1 MQESVS
7 RRSFL
12 KIAAATGVIAGLGM
26 TAGSALAETDY
37 TVLDSTDTTRKVRT
51 VCRGC
56 GKMECGVW
64 VTVENGRAVK
74 IEGDESAGHTLGSC
88 CNKSVS
94 SMQACYHPDRLRYPM
109 KRTNPKG
116 EDPGWVRIS
125 WDEAIDTIYE
135 GIEAVRAKYGS
146 EALFDMAGTG
156 RMYANQGTF
165 GAWFHSPNSFGAYQV
180 CKGPRHF
187 ASALTS
193 DWNFSWSATVDRPP
207 VFTIWASGPECS
219 NYDESGRSVV
229 DEALNAPTFISVDP
243 RTTNLGKESDIHL
256 ALKGGTDTPLALS
269 MCDVVIKNDLVDW
282 QFVKRWTNACFL
294 VVEDKEPSGPELPHI
309 WHGPTNIKTTLLTQA
324 DLEEDGSPYK
334 YMVWDQATESL
345 KWFNASADRRLA
357 DPEWDPVTDEEC
369 NMWEGEKP
377 WKRYDGDGPQDEWSR
392 RNFEG
397 TEADTVKSEFSQGFV
412 PNLDDFESIDPAV
425 YGEFE
430 VTFKDGSTH
439 TAIPVW
445 QKFAERCD
453 EYAPEIAEGITGVPA
468 ADIEKA
474 ALVYATRVDERW
486 GNGGIMYQLGVE
498 HHGNGVQNCR
508 AIEILTAI
516 TGNTDTPGGQRG
528 STKLDM
534 NYMGNFGLAPYD
546 PNADRSCDGTK
557 RLGADTH
564 PLLNW
569 WGMWANSN
577 SIAEAGATGK
587 PYPLKGAM
595 CGAGDFMSMANSTL
609 MWECLKQLDFFFDID
624 LWHHPT
630 SELADIILPA
640 RHWLE
645 VPLPR
650 QSQGASGALG
660 ACVPVVEPLAE
671 SQYDPTIAE
680 MLYQRAG
687 IQWGWDAENPYP
699 TMEEQL
705 DYVVREV
712 APSWQD
718 FVQQFQDNG
727 WWDVK
732 KIHPDDWGTYRRF
745 MTGFLKKDYTQVP
758 SAQTVVPGFNTPT
771 QKQEIWST
779 IMETAHGAAAAL
791 PDYEPNPDTKAMN
804 PELWEE
810 YPIECLTGRRIPVYF
825 HSEHRQLPWC
835 REVWPVPKMEINPED
850 AAELGIEQG
859 DWCWIE
865 NPHGKIRQTADIF
878 PGVKKG
884 TINCEHS
891 WWYPELSAP
900 EHGWRLS
907 AVNQLVNNDISDP
920 YCGSSVVRGY
930 PVKVYK
936 ATAENSPFGNPV
948 PCDDDGTPIITDAT
962 DPRLKAWAPVYEGR
976 DE

>member
-1 MQESVS
+1 MDQGVS

-12 KIAAATGVIAGLGM
+12 KMAAATGVIAGLGM
-26 TAGSALAETDY
+26 TTGSAFAEEPY
-37 TVLDSTDTTRKVRT
+37 TAVDSEGTTRRIRT

-74 IEGDESAGHTLGSC
+74 IEGDESAPHTMGSC

-94 SMQACYHPDRLRYPM
+94 SLQACYHPDRLRYPM

-125 WDEAIDTIYE
+125 WDEALDTIHD
-135 GIEAVRAKYGS
+135 GIEAVKEKYGPES
-146 EALFDMAGTG
+146 LFDMAGTG
-156 RMYANQGTF
+156 RMYCNQGTY
-165 GAWFHSPNSFGAYQV
+165 GSWFQSPNSFGAYQV

-193 DWNFSWSATVDRPP
+193 DWNLSWSATVDRPP

-219 NYDESGRSVV
+219 NYDEAGRSIVSETL
-229 DEALNAPTFISVDP
+229 DHAQTFISVDP

-256 ALKGGTDTPLALS
+256 AVKGGTDAALALAL
-269 MCDVVIKNDLVDW
+269 CDVVIKNDLVDW
-282 QFVKRWTNACFL
+282 KFVKRWTNACFL
-294 VVEDKEPSGPELPHI
+294 VVDDKEPNGPEEPYI
-309 WHGPTNIKTTLLTQA
+309 WHGPSTIKTTLLTQA
-324 DLEEDGSPYK
+324 DLQEDGSPYK
-334 YMVWDQATESL
+334 YMVWDNASQSL
-345 KWFNASADRRLA
+345 KWFNASAPRALA
-357 DPEWDPVTDEEC
+357 DPTYDPAADPEC
-369 NMWEGEKP
+369 NTWEGEKP
-377 WKRYDGDGPQDEWSR
+377 WPRYDGSGNADDWSR
-392 RNFEG
+392 RTFEG
-397 TEADTVKSEFSQGFV
+397 QEADTVDSGFACGFV
-412 PNLDDFESIDPAV
+412 PDMDDFEELDPAV
-425 YGEFE
+425 AGEFE

-439 TAIPVW
+439 VAVPVW

-453 EYAPEIAEGITGVPA
+453 EYAPEKSEAITGVPA
-468 ADIEKA
+468 AEVKKA
-474 ALVYATRVDERW
+474 ALVYATRQDPRW
-486 GNGGIMYQLGVE
+486 GNGGIMYQLGIE
-498 HHGNGVQNCR
+498 HHGNGVQGCR
-508 AIEILTAI
+508 AVELLTAI

-528 STKLDM
+528 ATKLSM
-534 NYMGNFGLAPYD
+534 NYMGNFELASHS
-546 PNADRSCDGTK
+546 PNAPRPTGEK
-557 RLGADTH
+557 RLGQDRH
-564 PLLNW
+564 PLLAW
-569 WGMWANSN
+569 WGMWSDAN
-577 SIAEAGATGK
+577 AVAAAGATGK
-587 PYPLKGAM
+587 PYPLKGGV
-595 CGAGDFMSMANSTL
+595 CQAGDFLSMANSTL
-609 MWECLKQLDFFFDID
+609 MWDAIKQCDFFFDAD

-630 SELADIILPA
+630 SELADVILPA

-650 QSQGASGALG
+650 QSQGSSGALG
-660 ACVPVVEPLAE
+660 ACVPCVEPLAE
-671 SQYDPTIAE
+671 AWYDPTIAE
-680 MLYQRAG
+680 ELYRRAG
-687 IQWGWDAENPYP
+687 IPWGWDDDNPYP
-699 TMEEQL
+699 TMDELL
-705 DYVVREV
+705 DHAVAEV
-712 APSWQD
+712 SPSWEQFVAD
-718 FVQQFQDNG
+718 FQENG

-732 KIHPDDWGTYRRF
+732 EVRPDDWGTYRRYQ
-745 MTGFLKKDYTQVP
+745 TGFLKKSVDASPTASNVI
-758 SAQTVVPGFNTPT
+758 PGFNTPT
-771 QKQEIWST
+771 QKQEIWCT
-779 IMETAHGAAAAL
+779 IMESYHGAQAAL
-791 PDYEPNPDTKAMN
+791 PDFEPNPDTKIVN

-865 NPHGKIRQTADIF
+865 SPHGKIRQTADVF
-878 PGVKKG
+878 PGVAKG

-907 AVNQLVNNDISDP
+907 AVNQLVNNDVMDP

-936 ATAENSPFGNPV
+936 ATPENSPFGNPV
-948 PCDDDGTPIITDAT
+948 PCDDDGTPIICDAT